1 MRARSAATL
10 DRTCVRKW
18 ASFATVRGMAIAC
31 AYCKGEHDLP
41 VQVRQ
46 CWADNGEQE
55 VPLADEIPHA
65 DPGDGVNFQPSDDA
79 PPPQPSPPQVAARR
93 QVSSPPRCFWLRAW
107 CRRSRCGPSRA
118 RAQLS
123 RRSLDQRPGA
133 LGRCRAGRRRRG
145 RCSRTDRAT
154 RHAASRRRPT
164 AAPDHRTCCR
174 LRP

>member
-55 VPLADEIPHA
+55 VPLADEIPYA

-93 QVSSPPRCFWLRAW
+93 QVSSPPVVSGFERGVAAAGA
-107 CRRSRCGPSRA
+107 GPA
-118 RAQLS
+118 E
-123 RRSLDQRPGA
+123 
-133 LGRCRAGRRRRG
+133 LGRNCLVAASTSVPGPWADAERVVVDAAAAAAA
-145 RCSRTDRAT
+145 DRAT